1 MYSAPQPDRGPPGVS
16 EQWPP
21 WEPLLLPLPQSLFLM
36 IELIEHDFLGYGIN
50 ILAHLGH
57 LSQLC
62 FFPVSFPPSARLV
75 DGSEWE
81 TERSP
86 WCLVS
91 TVQSK
96 HQCAINTVL
105 ITHPK
110 HSTPRAAVKTVNSI
124 WARLSQESCRNSDGG
139 VCLCT
144 QQWDGGHIQDLRMT
158 KIQSPYF
165 PN

>member
-1 MYSAPQPDRGPPGVS
+1 MPHSQMEAHLVS

-21 WEPLLLPLPQSLFLM
+21 WKHSSSFTSVFISDDWVDWTWHFM
-36 IELIEHDFLGYGIN
+36 VWN
-50 ILAHLGH
+50 ILLSNSGH
-57 LSQLC
+57 LFQVC
-62 FFPVSFPPSARLV
+62 FFPVSFLPSARLV

-81 TERSP
+81 TKRKP

-96 HQCAINTVL
+96 HQCTINTVL
-105 ITHPK
+105 VTHPK
-110 HSTPRAAVKTVNSI
+110 HSTPRAAMKTGNSI
-124 WARLSQESCRNSDGG
+124 WARFSQESCRNSDEG

-144 QQWDGGHIQDLRMT
+144 WEWGGGHIQDLRMT
-158 KIQSPYF
+158 QIQSPYF